1 MGAGM
6 CWEELRFALM
16 ASEEWGWLNKDSGRD
31 LQSYGSPGSLQR
43 GSLALIAAEGW
54 LSVVYM

>member
-31 LQSYGSPGSLQR
+31 L
-43 GSLALIAAEGW
+43 
-54 LSVVYM
+54 

>member
-16 ASEEWGWLNKDSGRD
+16 ASEEWGWLK
-31 LQSYGSPGSLQR
+31 R
-43 GSLALIAAEGW
+43 GSLALITAEGW

>member
-1 MGAGM
+1 VLGFDGKSGCGRKFCRVCVWEDIMGAGM

-31 LQSYGSPGSLQR
+31 L
-43 GSLALIAAEGW
+43 
-54 LSVVYM
+54 